1 MMSLNEQD
9 SKEELEEDLKE
20 DIKDIEKEDSKEDLK
35 DVINEII
42 VQKSVLEVKKKK
54 PTDDNCRELKN
65 IAYKTML
72 LNGTEI
78 VPEINN
84 TNKST
89 LSNYLENESNAN
101 QKETWTKLDKTQKI
115 KKLTSY
121 IDILQK
127 NNTLN
132 KEESNKCK
140 NYLVKCLD
148 RKALNKT
155 KDVNYDK
162 DNGTITNIPNL
173 HFENSTRVFILK
185 KDDKHVSTVKCL
197 PSDKKSKGKTIKI
210 HE

>member
-1 MMSLNEQD
+1 
-9 SKEELEEDLKE
+9 
-20 DIKDIEKEDSKEDLK
+20 
-35 DVINEII
+35 
-42 VQKSVLEVKKKK
+42 
-54 PTDDNCRELKN
+54 
-65 IAYKTML
+65 ML

-132 KEESNKCK
+132 KEESK
-140 NYLVKCLD
+140 
-148 RKALNKT
+148 
-155 KDVNYDK
+155 
-162 DNGTITNIPNL
+162 GTDDGKIPL
-173 HFENSTRVFILK
+173 
-185 KDDKHVSTVKCL
+185 
-197 PSDKKSKGKTIKI
+197 
-210 HE
+210 

>member
-1 MMSLNEQD
+1 MSLNEQD

>member
-1 MMSLNEQD
+1 MSLNEQD
-9 SKEELEEDLKE
+9 TKE
-20 DIKDIEKEDSKEDLK
+20 DSAKEDSAKEDSKDTIT
-35 DVINEII
+35 DVINDII
-42 VQKSVLEVKKKK
+42 VQKSVVEVKKKK